1 MIMIIIIKFICK
13 ISIIIIILICR
24 KLGLVGPLKQI
35 LRLTLRFPKI
45 SKIKISKRL
54 FCSYYVNNEIIK
66 FVKFTEN
73 LVNFYHKVLN
83 YWCVWSFS
91 VNKISHIWNSKS
103 MEQNMGWF
111 SKKKKKKENGATFGL
126 NYIYLRL
133 VECNSRLKR
142 NFIWSMLLDICTL
155 GHCKLN

>member
-111 SKKKKKKENGATFGL
+111 SKKKKKKKTVQLLGWIIYTCDSL
-126 NYIYLRL
+126 NVIQ
-133 VECNSRLKR
+133 
-142 NFIWSMLLDICTL
+142 D
-155 GHCKLN
+155 LNVILSDQCC

>member
-1 MIMIIIIKFICK
+1 MIMIIKFICK
-13 ISIIIIILICR
+13 ISIIMILICR
-24 KLGLVGPLKQI
+24 KLGLVGPLKKNYVA
-35 LRLTLRFPKI
+35 FKI
-45 SKIKISKRL
+45 SKDFEIKISKRL

-111 SKKKKKKENGATFGL
+111 SKKKKQKKNGATFGL

>member
-1 MIMIIIIKFICK
+1 MQNQYNYYFDLPKIRFGRALKKKFT
-13 ISIIIIILICR
+13 L
-24 KLGLVGPLKQI
+24 P
-35 LRLTLRFPKI
+35 LRFPKI

-66 FVKFTEN
+66 FAKFTEN
-73 LVNFYHKVLN
+73 LGNFYQKVLN

-111 SKKKKKKENGATFGL
+111 SKKKKKKKTVQLLGWIIYTCDSL
-126 NYIYLRL
+126 N
-133 VECNSRLKR
+133 V
-142 NFIWSMLLDICTL
+142 MQD
-155 GHCKLN
+155 LNVILSDQCCSTSVL

>member
-13 ISIIIIILICR
+13 ISIIIILICR
-24 KLGLVGPLKQI
+24 KLGLVGPLKKKFT
-35 LRLTLRFPKI
+35 LPLRFPKI

-91 VNKISHIWNSKS
+91 VDKISHIWNSKS
-103 MEQNMGWF
+103 MKQKMGWF
-111 SKKKKKKENGATFGL
+111 SKKAKQKKTVQLLGWI
-126 NYIYLRL
+126 IYTCDSL
-133 VECNSRLKR
+133 
-142 NFIWSMLLDICTL
+142 T
-155 GHCKLN
+155 

>member
-103 MEQNMGWF
+103 MKQKMGWF
-111 SKKKKKKENGATFGL
+111 SKKAKQKKTVQLLGWI
-126 NYIYLRL
+126 IYTCDSL
-133 VECNSRLKR
+133 
-142 NFIWSMLLDICTL
+142 T
-155 GHCKLN
+155 

>member
-1 MIMIIIIKFICK
+1 MQNQYNYYFELPKIRFGRALKKKFT
-13 ISIIIIILICR
+13 L
-24 KLGLVGPLKQI
+24 P
-35 LRLTLRFPKI
+35 LRFPKI

-91 VNKISHIWNSKS
+91 VNKISHIWNIKS

-111 SKKKKKKENGATFGL
+111 SKKKQKKNGATFGL

-133 VECNSRLKR
+133 VECNARLKR
-142 NFIWSMLLDICTL
+142 NFIWSMLFDICTL

>member
-1 MIMIIIIKFICK
+1 MQNQYNYYFDLPKIRVGRALKKKFT
-13 ISIIIIILICR
+13 L
-24 KLGLVGPLKQI
+24 P
-35 LRLTLRFPKI
+35 LRFPKI

-83 YWCVWSFS
+83 YWCVWSFP

-111 SKKKKKKENGATFGL
+111 SKKAKQKKKGATFGM

-133 VECNSRLKR
+133 VDLIKG
-142 NFIWSMLLDICTL
+142 NFIWSMLLDTCTL